1 MMPLLVQR
9 NSITGWY
16 GPDQGSRS
24 VLFTRGPPVLKFT
37 KTKQKWKKTHPARSS
52 GNIARE
58 AFKDAVQYFKKEL
71 TKEQFKEIDLQ
82 NSHSI
87 EDVHKVVLGAKKIY
101 DDSSSRKKWV
111 QKCLRNFSSQMMY
124 YGAVLDTLA
133 QHHPEYVA
141 LAWGTVKFV
150 FVVKTSFMLSL
161 GHLVILIID

>member
-9 NSITGWY
+9 NSVTGWY

-24 VLFTRGPPVLKFT
+24 VILTRGPPVLKFT

-58 AFKDAVQYFKKEL
+58 AFKDAVEYFKKEL

-87 EDVHKVVLGAKKIY
+87 EDVHKVVLDAKKIY
-101 DDSSSRKKWV
+101 DDSSSREKKGAEMSAELFV
-111 QKCLRNFSSQMMY
+111 SDDVLRRGPRHASTAPP
-124 YGAVLDTLA
+124 GVRCA
-133 QHHPEYVA
+133 
-141 LAWGTVKFV
+141 G
-150 FVVKTSFMLSL
+150 L
-161 GHLVILIID
+161 GDGEIRLCGKDLL